1 MNNFVQTYTEK
12 VSLGELTEDPA
23 QTAVLPEFDRIQK
36 ALSVPVKRSWFS
48 KPLPPPMG
56 LYLWGGVGR
65 GKSMMMDLF
74 VDSLG
79 LPCRRVHFH
88 AFMQEIHAA
97 LHRARKSG
105 LPVASA
111 AHLACTVRRVRVSHR
126 RTAV

>member
-48 KPLPPPMG
+48 KPLPPPKG

-79 LPCRRVHFH
+79 LPCRFTQGAQKWGRRC
-88 AFMQEIHAA
+88 AGSGCRGCC
-97 LHRARKSG
+97 HRYKVVG
-105 LPVASA
+105 V
-111 AHLACTVRRVRVSHR
+111 
-126 RTAV
+126 